1 MPNLLIVDDSETE
14 RRLVGG
20 MLEKQPDF
28 RVAYAGDGKA
38 ALAHFESALPDIVL
52 TDLHMPE
59 MDGLELVTA
68 IKADFPMI
76 PVILMTAWGSED
88 IAAEALRR
96 GAASYVPKKKLAD
109 VLVETITR
117 VLSAASEDRT
127 HSRLMHHLA
136 ECHAKF
142 ELGTDLAL
150 IRSLVDYVQQSLRC
164 LPLGDETE
172 RLRVGIAVEEALK
185 NAYYHGCLEVSTGDG
200 WPQRQAVQR
209 VAAARQNEEPYR
221 NRRIQFELHVSR
233 TEARFTIRDEGPGF
247 DCTRLPD
254 PTDPASH
261 DKTSGRGIILMR
273 TIMDEVHYENG
284 GRAVTLLKRPPVQD
298 EMPTDDEA

>member
-1 MPNLLIVDDSETE
+1 MPNFLIVDDSESE
-14 RRLVGG
+14 RRLVVG
-20 MLEKQPDF
+20 MLENQPDF

-52 TDLHMPE
+52 TALHMPE

-142 ELGTDLAL
+142 EL
-150 IRSLVDYVQQSLRC
+150 
-164 LPLGDETE
+164 
-172 RLRVGIAVEEALK
+172 
-185 NAYYHGCLEVSTGDG
+185 
-200 WPQRQAVQR
+200 
-209 VAAARQNEEPYR
+209 
-221 NRRIQFELHVSR
+221 
-233 TEARFTIRDEGPGF
+233 
-247 DCTRLPD
+247 
-254 PTDPASH
+254 
-261 DKTSGRGIILMR
+261 
-273 TIMDEVHYENG
+273 
-284 GRAVTLLKRPPVQD
+284 
-298 EMPTDDEA
+298 